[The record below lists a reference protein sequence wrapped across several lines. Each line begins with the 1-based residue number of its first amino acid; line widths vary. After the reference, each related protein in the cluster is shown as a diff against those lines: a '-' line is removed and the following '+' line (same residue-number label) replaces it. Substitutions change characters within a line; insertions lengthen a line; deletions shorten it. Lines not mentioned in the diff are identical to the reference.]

1 VDPQEQ
7 QGPQPPSYQY
17 RKHEEAA
24 LKIRRDFMGVPLEA
38 LHQPNLFLAWK
49 APGSTHQL
57 ERREALR
64 QLCLAH

>member
-1 VDPQEQ
+1 
-7 QGPQPPSYQY
+7 
-17 RKHEEAA
+17 
-24 LKIRRDFMGVPLEA
+24 MGVPLEA

-64 QLCLAH
+64 KLCLAH